1 MLHLPRLRAQRAPAA
16 TGLTHAIAPAAAACA
31 LERALLAALGQRRPH
46 LLNHLVDQAGP
57 QAFAQA
63 LATLDA
69 RQMMDALCLLADA
82 PRAAVCAHLPPSARR
97 RWPTAQAP
105 RPRGW
110 RGLLHRAFI

>member
-1 MLHLPRLRAQRAPAA
+1 MLHLIRLRALRAPAT
-16 TGLTHAIAPAAAACA
+16 TGLTHAIAPATAACA

-63 LATLDA
+63 LATLEA
-69 RQMMDALCLLADA
+69 RQMVEALCLLADA
-82 PRAAVCAHLPPSARR
+82 PRASVCAHLPPSARR
-97 RWPTAQAP
+97 RWPTAQAR

-110 RGLLHRAFI
+110 RALLRRA